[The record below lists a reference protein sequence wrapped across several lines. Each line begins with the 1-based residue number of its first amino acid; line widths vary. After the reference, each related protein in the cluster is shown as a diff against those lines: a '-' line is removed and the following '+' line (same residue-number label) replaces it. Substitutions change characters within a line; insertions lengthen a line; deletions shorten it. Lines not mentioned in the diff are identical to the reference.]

1 MIYEGRRATCTFKP
15 PDADG
20 TVRVVWEITR
30 RCNMLCRHCCTDAQL
45 IGRRGDGQSD
55 ELRPEQTLAWL
66 IEGRASEVYISGGE
80 PLMVREL
87 PATVGALLESG
98 ARVTVA
104 TNGRLVPVRLP
115 DLPADVGFLVSL
127 DSPDAV
133 EYERVRRGGRLSDV
147 LRALEALASEGRK
160 FHLSC
165 PLHPELVH
173 NLSRIDELVELG
185 RRYSATAVL
194 FSRLVGV
201 GRESSPGRQNA
212 QRLQALDGEL
222 ERRAITHIEDLSQRH
237 AGEIWVSHPRL
248 HSPDSAPVPLWG
260 CPGGRGI
267 LHVAADGSVGPCSYG
282 VKAVPE
288 SSLGSVRVDTVAQIR
303 ARWEDSWFA
312 QRLRTWLTEIEKDC
326 SACSLASDCGR
337 GCPLFGRG
345 GPFTGRD
352 TECQVG
358 SACEAGLMR
367 SGNL

>member
-173 NLSRIDELVELG
+173 NLSR
-185 RRYSATAVL
+185 
-194 FSRLVGV
+194 
-201 GRESSPGRQNA
+201 
-212 QRLQALDGEL
+212 
-222 ERRAITHIEDLSQRH
+222 RAYRWWNS
-237 AGEIWVSHPRL
+237 
-248 HSPDSAPVPLWG
+248 
-260 CPGGRGI
+260 
-267 LHVAADGSVGPCSYG
+267 ADG
-282 VKAVPE
+282 
-288 SSLGSVRVDTVAQIR
+288 T
-303 ARWEDSWFA
+303 AR
-312 QRLRTWLTEIEKDC
+312 LLC
-326 SACSLASDCGR
+326 CSLAWWES
-337 GCPLFGRG
+337 G
-345 GPFTGRD
+345 GSRPRAART
-352 TECQVG
+352 
-358 SACEAGLMR
+358 R
-367 SGNL
+367 SGSKPSTENWNAAPSLTSKTSLSAMQERSGSLILASTRLTAPLSRCGAAREEGGSCMSLPTARSAPAATV